1 MAGRVQD
8 KVVLI
13 TGGGTGIGAATAR
26 ALGREG
32 AHVVICGR
40 RPQPLAEVVESVQR
54 RGGSAEAHSVD
65 VSDEAAYKNL
75 IHTTA
80 ERHGRLDG
88 LVNNAFHMVAAPLDQ
103 LSTEDWHASFRVT
116 LDAAFFALRTALPLM
131 AEQHTG
137 GSIVNVS
144 STAGHAGQFALAG
157 YASAKAA
164 LENLTR
170 TAAVEGAPGGV
181 RVNAVA
187 PGVIATEG
195 TEAAFAEPAARRR
208 MEGMIPLGRFGR
220 PEEVAYGILYLISD
234 EASFV
239 TGACLVIDGGQRASL
254 GAPLSAERLEVD

>member
-1 MAGRVQD
+1 MPGRVQD

-32 AHVVICGR
+32 ARVVICGR
-40 RPQPLAEVVESVQR
+40 RPQPLDEVVKSIESS
-54 RGGSAEAHSVD
+54 GGRAEAHSVD
-65 VSDEAAYKNL
+65 VSDEAAYAEL
-75 IHTTA
+75 IRATA
-80 ERHGRLDG
+80 QRHGRLDG

-116 LDAAFFALRTALPLM
+116 LDAAFFGLRVALPLM
-131 AEQHTG
+131 AAQGG

-170 TAAVEGAPGGV
+170 TAAVEGAPGCV

-195 TEAAFAEPAARRR
+195 TEAAFADAGARRG
-208 MEGMIPLGRFGR
+208 MEEMIPLGRFGR
-220 PEEVAYGILYLISD
+220 PDEVAYGILYLISD

-239 TGACLVIDGGQRASL
+239 TGSCLVIDGGQRASL
-254 GAPLSAERLEVD
+254 GAPLSSERLEID